1 MTELTTRIMLN
12 EHNVILDRPI
22 KHMSGNDSS
31 HRRVRFDNIRKEDTI
46 DTNMTKDLNE
56 YGLLFDT
63 SKQAF
68 TPEISQ
74 VQYRNPAERVSVT
87 SILAPPSSLVR
98 PNYED
103 ILRRVSVVIH
113 QHISK
118 CEAKLA
124 SEPTDN
130 GTLHTQKMQIF
141 SEENFLSPQY
151 VYHFVRAPICRVGFL
166 YGIRKVSKPSNI
178 PNLAQVHTF
187 LRDLFV
193 KAQLSAECS
202 IGMYDDAVGFFFNL
216 VAISHSFVFNSLSH
230 LC

>member
-1 MTELTTRIMLN
+1 MLD
-12 EHNVILDRPI
+12 EHAVTLDGPI
-22 KHMSGNDSS
+22 EYISGNDSS
-31 HRRVRFDNIRKEDTI
+31 HRRVRFDNVRKEDI
-46 DTNMTKDLNE
+46 VDTNITRDSNE
-56 YGLLFDT
+56 DGLLFDT

-68 TPEISQ
+68 TPQISQ

-124 SEPTDN
+124 SESTDN
-130 GTLHTQKMQIF
+130 GTLQTQKIQIF

-166 YGIRKVSKPSNI
+166 YGIRKISKPTTI
-178 PNLAQVHTF
+178 PNLAHVHTF

-202 IGMYDDAVGFFFNL
+202 IGM
-216 VAISHSFVFNSLSH
+216 
-230 LC
+230 